1 MSSIDH
7 QNCTKKSV
15 SAMNAVNNATTDI
28 KTSGS
33 NRKRKNTIHILINA
47 TMQLL
52 SSPPT
57 SPTSINSSKDLCNS
71 PFSIDSNESSYFSF
85 PEFETFNYEHNQED
99 LGSRGEA
106 DDMVVQ
112 MEQFDEMYVNGIRVQ
127 K

>member
-7 QNCTKKSV
+7 QNC
-15 SAMNAVNNATTDI
+15 ANNATIDIDQRSISQTTDDC
-28 KTSGS
+28 GS
-33 NRKRKNTIHILINA
+33 KRKRRNTIHILIHA

-57 SPTSINSSKDLCNS
+57 SPTSINSSKDLCSS

-85 PEFETFNYEHNQED
+85 PEFETFNDENSQEH
-99 LGSRGEA
+99 LGSRGE
-106 DDMVVQ
+106 DDNMIVQ
-112 MEQFDEMYVNGIRVQ
+112 MEQFDEMYVNGIRLQ